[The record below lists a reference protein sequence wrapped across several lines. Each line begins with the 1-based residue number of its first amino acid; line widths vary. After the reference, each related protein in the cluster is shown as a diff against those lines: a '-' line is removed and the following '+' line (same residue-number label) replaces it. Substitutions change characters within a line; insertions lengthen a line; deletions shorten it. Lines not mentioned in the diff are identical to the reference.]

1 MWESSML
8 TVILLWNCSMPA
20 GMFTPC
26 IYFAFVVLHKE
37 VNMWS
42 GYVMGSE
49 HVDPFSLIDLAFPSS
64 ARKPFPYSVILILL
78 SVFCGFSVFML
89 HSYQPLDRSLDM
101 SYLAVT
107 FPCRSFFL
115 GPGIAYIALPYS
127 PPPHCRRFSVYRV
140 GKIPTMRLYFECS
153 LGKPISPWLIIH

>member
-8 TVILLWNCSMPA
+8 TVILLRNCSMLA

-26 IYFAFVVLHKE
+26 IYFAFVVLHEE

-42 GYVMGSE
+42 GYAIRTE
-49 HVDPFSLIDLAFPSS
+49 HVDPFSLIDIAFPSS
-64 ARKPFPYSVILILL
+64 ARKPFPCSIILILL

-89 HSYQPLDRSLDM
+89 HSYRPLDRSLGM

-107 FPCRSFFL
+107 FPCQSFFL
-115 GPGIAYIALPYS
+115 GSGIAYITFPYS
-127 PPPHCRRFSVYRV
+127 PPPYCRRFSVYRV
-140 GKIPTMRLYFECS
+140 GKTPTMRLF
-153 LGKPISPWLIIH
+153 

>member
-1 MWESSML
+1 ML
-8 TVILLWNCSMPA
+8 TVILLRNCSMLA

-26 IYFAFVVLHKE
+26 ICFAFVVLHEE

-42 GYVMGSE
+42 GYAMGTK
-49 HVDPFSLIDLAFPSS
+49 HVDPFSLIDIAFPI
-64 ARKPFPYSVILILL
+64 ILILL

-89 HSYQPLDRSLDM
+89 HSYRPLDRSSGM

-115 GPGIAYIALPYS
+115 RSGIAYIVLYS
-127 PPPHCRRFSVYRV
+127 PPPYCRHFSVYRV
-140 GKIPTMRLYFECS
+140 GKTPTMRLFCMFS
-153 LGKPISPWLIIH
+153 R